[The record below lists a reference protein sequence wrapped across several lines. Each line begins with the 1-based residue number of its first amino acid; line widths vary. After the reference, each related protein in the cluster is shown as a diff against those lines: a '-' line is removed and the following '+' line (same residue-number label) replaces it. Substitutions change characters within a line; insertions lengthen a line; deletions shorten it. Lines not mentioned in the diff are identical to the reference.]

1 MALLEAEPHNLK
13 GKAQSAQDRR
23 RPAAGGHAA
32 DRPPAVSREVLEELP
47 AALFSALNECGMR
60 HTCAH
65 VIDVEY
71 LVALLVSVGIFCSL
85 SALYY
90 SVLHMLNTL
99 VRSSLSF
106 DVMVCVCILKLY
118 NKVIGLRPSYVKH
131 ISPILS
137 LL

>member
-1 MALLEAEPHNLK
+1 MALLEAEPHSLK

-47 AALFSALNECGMR
+47 AALFSALNKRGMR
-60 HTCAH
+60 HTRAR
-65 VIDVEY
+65 VILHLTWNILSLCWYV
-71 LVALLVSVGIFCSL
+71 CSF
-85 SALYY
+85 SALYC
-90 SVLHMLNTL
+90 SVLHILNTS